1 MLAEGVK
8 NDGALKAIQVT
19 DDGKLKVDASVSV
32 DAITIGDIEIKNDVG
47 NPVPVSGPL
56 TDAELRAT
64 AVPVSGPLTD
74 TQLRAN
80 AVPVSGPLT
89 DTQLRAAA
97 VPTAS
102 GGAKATASISRVS
115 ASATSVTLLA
125 ANANRRR
132 VIIHNESTASLRIK
146 LGATASATSYSLLL
160 GPGDT
165 YESPTDWVYTGA
177 VDGIWDAA
185 NGAAQITEV

>member
-1 MLAEGVK
+1 MSRIDSQGRAYV
-8 NDGALKAIQVT
+8 VT
-19 DDGKLKVDASVSV
+19 DPAHPVHGLVALDPDGNPVTLAVDADNRLKVDASVSV
-32 DAITIGDIEIKNDVG
+32 DAITIGDIEIKNDAG
-47 NPVPVSGPL
+47 NPVPVS
-56 TDAELRAT
+56 
-64 AVPVSGPLTD
+64 
-74 TQLRAN
+74 
-80 AVPVSGPLT
+80 
-89 DTQLRAAA
+89 
-97 VPTAS
+97 S

>member
-1 MLAEGVK
+1 MSRIDSQGRAYV
-8 NDGALKAIQVT
+8 VT
-19 DDGKLKVDASVSV
+19 DPAHPVHGLVALDPDGDPVALAVDADNRLKVDASVSV
-32 DAITIGDIEIKNDVG
+32 DAITIGDIEIKNDAG
-47 NPVPVSGPL
+47 NPVPVS
-56 TDAELRAT
+56 
-64 AVPVSGPLTD
+64 S
-74 TQLRAN
+74 
-80 AVPVSGPLT
+80 S
-89 DTQLRAAA
+89 
-97 VPTAS
+97 
-102 GGAKATASISRVS
+102 GAKATASISRVS

-125 ANANRRR
+125 ANADRRR

-165 YESPTDWVYTGA
+165 YESPTDWVYTGV

>member
-1 MLAEGVK
+1 MTATYTRTALPAHILAGEK
-8 NDGALKAIQVT
+8 ADGTAVALQVT
-19 DDGKLKVDASVSV
+19 DDGKMKMDVSSVTVSNVEISNDA
-32 DAITIGDIEIKNDVG
+32 G
-47 NPVPVSGPL
+47 NPVPVS
-56 TDAELRAT
+56 
-64 AVPVSGPLTD
+64 
-74 TQLRAN
+74 
-80 AVPVSGPLT
+80 
-89 DTQLRAAA
+89 
-97 VPTAS
+97 S

-115 ASATSVTLLA
+115 ASVTSVTLLA

-132 VIIHNESTASLRIK
+132 VVIYNESTASLRIK